1 MNRREDK
8 IYNSQM
14 QYIAYYELNVLL
26 RLKYVLTDSHI
37 LRDQRIADRDGTS
50 QYRRYIVGNFFFL
63 NYEYW
68 QGNSSR

>member
-1 MNRREDK
+1 
-8 IYNSQM
+8 M

-50 QYRRYIVGNFFFL
+50 QYRRYIVGIFFFWIMNTGKVIPHDNL
-63 NYEYW
+63 K
-68 QGNSSR
+68 

>member
-1 MNRREDK
+1 
-8 IYNSQM
+8 M

-50 QYRRYIVGNFFFL
+50 QYRRYIVGNFFFFEL
-63 NYEYW
+63 W
-68 QGNSSR
+68 ILAR